1 MNVGIGLYIYH
12 ATCSEKLANFLSDL
26 NMSTNHKKVKNI
38 KKDVAQATLKQ
49 KEEDNVF
56 IPSNLKRHEVV
67 FFPIDNFDLAI
78 DTPDGKKLHHGTRAV
93 VYQEI
98 IEEHVVRGFNI

>member
-1 MNVGIGLYIYH
+1 
-12 ATCSEKLANFLSDL
+12 
-26 NMSTNHKKVKNI
+26 MSTNHKKVKNI

-98 IEEHVVRGFNI
+98 IEKYVVRGFNI

>member
-1 MNVGIGLYIYH
+1 M
-12 ATCSEKLANFLSDL
+12 
-26 NMSTNHKKVKNI
+26 KNI

-49 KEEDNVF
+49 KEEDDVF

-78 DTPDGKKLHHGTRAV
+78 DTPDGKKLHHGTRTA
-93 VYQEI
+93 VYQKI
-98 IEEHVVRGFNI
+98 IEGHVVRGFNI